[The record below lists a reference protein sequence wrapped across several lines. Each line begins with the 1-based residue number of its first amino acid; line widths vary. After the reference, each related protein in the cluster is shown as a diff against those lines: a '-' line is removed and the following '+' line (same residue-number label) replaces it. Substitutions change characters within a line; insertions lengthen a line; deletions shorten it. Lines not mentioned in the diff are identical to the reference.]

1 MLKICVDTSYLI
13 SFADD
18 SLSLNHS
25 TAVDYFRHCVA
36 NGYLLCL
43 STLVVSEFEVA
54 QPASDLPLQHF
65 HIVPFNFR
73 HAVRSADYHKIIKGL
88 PAPDAADRHVV
99 RNDFKI
105 LAQAD
110 IEQCQVILTEDANT
124 LTRWAVSWWLLIRR
138 HLGFD
143 VRERSACPNTSC
155 PPLIPML
162 DSTLVVHNPS
172 NLFSIRRGHR

>member
-13 SFADD
+13 SFADPERP
-18 SLSLNHS
+18 NHS

-43 STLVVSEFEVA
+43 STLVVSEFEVG

-65 HIVPFNFR
+65 HIVPFNYR
-73 HAVRSADYHKIIKGL
+73 HAVRSADYHKVIKGL
-88 PAPDAADRHVV
+88 PAPDSSDRHVV
-99 RNDFKI
+99 RNDLKI

-124 LTRWAVSWWLLIRR
+124 LTRWADLL
-138 HLGFD
+138 GK
-143 VRERSACPNTSC
+143 
-155 PPLIPML
+155 
-162 DSTLVVHNPS
+162 S
-172 NLFSIRRGHR
+172 NLSGVSPLLLKEGFRPDELIAPDQKTLGI

>member
-13 SFADD
+13 SLADD
-18 SLSLNHS
+18 SRPNHS
-25 TAVDYFRHCVA
+25 TAVEYFRHCVA
-36 NGYLLCL
+36 NGHLLCL
-43 STLVVSEFEVA
+43 STLVVSEFEVG

-99 RNDFKI
+99 RNDLKI

-124 LTRWAVSWWLLIRR
+124 LTRWAEQLGKANLCGVTPVLLKNGFRPDELVDPDQKT
-138 HLGFD
+138 LG
-143 VRERSACPNTSC
+143 
-155 PPLIPML
+155 I
-162 DSTLVVHNPS
+162 
-172 NLFSIRRGHR
+172 